1 MKLTRTFPAPSGYK
15 GQLIATV
22 RAYQLGDNAFPH
34 FSVTG
39 EISTPSERRR
49 GDFQAGGCIHEEIL
63 KVWPEVKPLVDL
75 HLCDSP
81 SGEPMHAEANGFY
94 WLAGCVTGGLGEDY
108 HGGSGGWAKTPD
120 ECLAILAKH
129 LRLNLPSAELAV
141 ATVAASNSPK
151 AAFAAL
157 VEGLRPRWK
166 AEAAAGLAW
175 LSKEGAK

>member
-1 MKLTRTFPAPSGYK
+1 
-15 GQLIATV
+15 V
-22 RAYQLGDNAFPH
+22 RVEQVGGNAFPH

-39 EISTPSERRR
+39 EISTAAERRR
-49 GDFQAGGCIHEEIL
+49 GDFQVGGCIHDEIL
-63 KVWPEVKPLVDL
+63 AAWPVVWPLVAL
-75 HLCDSP
+75 HLSASP

-108 HGGSGGWAKTPD
+108 HGGSGRGAKTPD

-141 ATVAASNSPK
+141 STVAGSSNPK
-151 AAFAAL
+151 AAFSAL